1 MSQTYNYSDLKN
13 PIDSTQGGAFPF
25 VVTGLSANT
34 YQPSN
39 VFESGATNGTD
50 FYINAV
56 TVMASPV
63 TSVTFKLEISYDS
76 TNWAAAQTTRQD
88 TNVTAAEHTWSIGA
102 APQNKTLYINTQNTR
117 GVFFCRIGIK
127 TDDDQENLDSVTVN
141 ATTF

>member
-1 MSQTYNYSDLKN
+1 MGQQYNYSDLKN
-13 PIDSTQGGAFPF
+13 PIDSSKGGAFPF
-25 VVTGLSANT
+25 VVAPPGLSYT
-34 YQPSN
+34 LSN

-56 TVMASPV
+56 TLAGSSV
-63 TSVTFKLEISYDS
+63 TAVTFKLEISYDS

-88 TNVTAAEHTWSIGA
+88 TNTTAAEHTWSIGA

-117 GVFFCRIGIK
+117 GVFFCRIGIHG
-127 TDDDQENLDSVTVN
+127 DVAEPGVGDSVTVN